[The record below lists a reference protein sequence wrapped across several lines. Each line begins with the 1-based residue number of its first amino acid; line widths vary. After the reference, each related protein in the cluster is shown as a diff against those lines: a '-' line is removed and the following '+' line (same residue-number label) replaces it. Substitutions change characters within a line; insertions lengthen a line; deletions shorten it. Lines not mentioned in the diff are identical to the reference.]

1 VRVLVADDNADLRA
15 MLRLS
20 LELAGGY
27 EVVAETADGAEAL
40 ALTDALRPDVVL
52 LDLRMPGDIP
62 DLVARLRATGAG
74 VVVLTGWL
82 VEEDRQRMLASGAS
96 AYVVKTPDVL
106 ATLVPALQ
114 AAAPHR
120 VGADVER

>member
-1 VRVLVADDNADLRA
+1 MRVLVADDNADLRA